1 MKNFSYRTMQELMS
15 SYNKLVIK
23 LFKVVFL
30 AMLAGVQN
38 MPKIM
43 LTVITVQ
50 AKVAQKAD
58 NCHPT

>member
-1 MKNFSYRTMQELMS
+1 MQELMS